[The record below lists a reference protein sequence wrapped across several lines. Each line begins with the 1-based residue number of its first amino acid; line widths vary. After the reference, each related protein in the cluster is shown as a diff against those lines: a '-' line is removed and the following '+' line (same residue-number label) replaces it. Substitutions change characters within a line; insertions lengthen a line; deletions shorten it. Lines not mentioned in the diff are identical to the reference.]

1 MMQRKILIT
10 GGSGMIGRAVTHQL
24 LEKGSHVNQLSRKPM
39 EGTDRNLQIFFWNI
53 EDGYADPM
61 SIGGVT
67 DIIHLAGE
75 NIGEKRWTAE
85 RRRKILSS
93 RTESIRLIFKLL
105 RENPDHQVR
114 SIISAS
120 ASGYYGDRG
129 DQVLTEDSG
138 PGNGFLS
145 ETVLEWEKAVQEGKE
160 LGLRVVMLRCG
171 IVLNKDEGAL
181 PQLERPIR
189 AGFGA
194 ALGTG
199 KQWVPWIHI
208 GDLAALYLFLLT
220 SEHLQG
226 PFNACAPEQ
235 VTNERLTQEVRK
247 RLGWSIPMPNVPAL
261 LLKAA
266 LGKMSEL
273 VLASTRMSS
282 YRIEAAGFTYRYPT
296 IQQCLDALYN

>member
-1 MMQRKILIT
+1 MQGKILIT
-10 GGSGMIGRAVTHQL
+10 GGSGMIGTALTHQL
-24 LEKGSHVNQLSRKPM
+24 LEKGHQVNHLSRKPI
-39 EGTDRNLQIFFWNI
+39 EETNGNLQIFLWNI
-53 EDGYADPM
+53 EDGYADPT
-61 SIGGVT
+61 SIRGVT

-85 RRRKILSS
+85 RRTKIISS

-129 DQVLTEDSG
+129 DEVLTEGSG
-138 PGNGFLS
+138 PGKGFLS
-145 ETVLEWEKAVQEGKE
+145 ETVIEWEEAVQEGKE

-181 PQLERPIR
+181 PQLEKPMR
-189 AGFGA
+189 AGFA
-194 ALGTG
+194 SALGTG

-208 GDLAALYLFLLT
+208 EDLAALYLFILT

-235 VTNERLTQEVRK
+235 INNERLTQEVRK
-247 RLGWSIPMPNVPAL
+247 RLGWSVPMPNVPAF

-296 IQQCLDALYN
+296 VQQCLDELYK